1 MKWIK
6 KIIVGELY
14 PEKLLRLN
22 LKIHCPLVSSM
33 QILEH
38 GFCPFRVEKSNFHAG
53 CVLRIGQTTLC
64 YTQDVR
70 PLLRRS
76 SDPNEYYCPLIKV
89 SIDNKIYDEFKQ
101 VLSPLLQIQDEQN
114 TAINIWPMLK
124 GWADPKHEVTSN
136 EGREI
141 VQLSLHVKQALENIV
156 YDLS

>member
-1 MKWIK
+1 
-6 KIIVGELY
+6 
-14 PEKLLRLN
+14 
-22 LKIHCPLVSSM
+22 M

-70 PLLRRS
+70 PLLRRVTK
-76 SDPNEYYCPLIKV
+76 PEEYSCPLIKC
-89 SIDNKIYDEFKQ
+89 SIDNQTYNEFEQ

-114 TAINIWPMLK
+114 TAINIWPMLS

-136 EGREI
+136 EGQMI
-141 VQLSLHVKQALENIV
+141 VQLSSQVKKALENIV

>member
-1 MKWIK
+1 
-6 KIIVGELY
+6 
-14 PEKLLRLN
+14 
-22 LKIHCPLVSSM
+22 M

-70 PLLRRS
+70 PLLRRAT
-76 SDPNEYYCPLIKV
+76 DPDEYYCPLIQC
-89 SIDNKIYDEFKQ
+89 SIDSKTYNEFEQ

-114 TAINIWPMLK
+114 TAINIWPMLS

-136 EGREI
+136 EGRLI
-141 VQLSLHVKQALENIV
+141 VQLSSQVKQALENIV